1 MGMIVCWDGRGGMR
15 TVRSAALSQKLDTP
29 AVHRARRGSLRL
41 PLQRQG
47 VGRDRQI
54 VRLTPNGIHLASGD
68 ELDAD
73 VITTA
78 TGLRMLPYGGIELS
92 VDEVPVDLHNS
103 LACRWP
109 IPLDSV
115 HRPR

>member
-1 MGMIVCWDGRGGMR
+1 VPDGDLL
-15 TVRSAALSQKLDTP
+15 ACLSSGKASVVTDK
-29 AVHRARRGSLRL
+29 
-41 PLQRQG
+41 
-47 VGRDRQI
+47 I